1 MGGVGGAVAGGISG
15 GAEGAVEGFFK
26 GALFG
31 ALVGIAV
38 ASGAG
43 VVAGMLAVG
52 AAGAGVVSLG
62 FLGKAYYHNPSKA
75 NGLVLVGAAAGMVA
89 GGLMAKGL
97 MPKTATVYRAQGGT
111 PPNASWRRVNAN
123 EEGNINIQGDRSK
136 MLHVSLD
143 DKNHAVY
150 FYNKRGGAAADAEI
164 ATFKIPKKLANELR
178 ESSVPQRQ
186 GSMSSARWLRK
197 VGCSRPE
204 RRNSDKL
211 LVRPE
216 APHLSVARAL
226 LSLGSCCPRSTST
239 CSPDLRSCSALR
251 SGRF

>member
-31 ALVGIAV
+31 ALGGIAV

-111 PPNASWRRVNAN
+111 PPNASWRRVNVN

-186 GSMSSARWLRK
+186 GKQYPDAPQKVDPKQSADAY
-197 VGCSRPE
+197 G
-204 RRNSDKL
+204 
-211 LVRPE
+211 VRGDWIDR
-216 APHLSVARAL
+216 LSLFRVFRLGVFYGVAR
-226 LSLGSCCPRSTST
+226 R
-239 CSPDLRSCSALR
+239 
-251 SGRF
+251 